1 MADDRQPEDRAAQ
14 WDPSGGQDPT
24 GTHGANGF
32 SSSSYRTCQTSGTH
46 TTSAPFSAR
55 ENGFNGEL
63 IGAHAITAEQVS
75 ARIVQEVTAEAVAV
89 LKGEQESQRLPSV
102 EDTTNLPPS
111 PPPSPAAE
119 QFGPLEQEE
128 TMEALTA
135 EYEEEVEEEEEEDEE
150 EEESAE
156 AALDEQQWSGEEP
169 DLDSPEAYLVE
180 QAEAIDKAQDLE
192 LVLTEAASAPT
203 ESSMDREEDEDE
215 NEDEEEAE
223 DEESPESAVKM
234 DLEKPGSE
242 KSGSMSPDSIGS
254 EKRPEEGFEQHAQ
267 GFFAGERVVP
277 ESPTMDMLLS
287 TPPEVQTEA
296 KESAK
301 SITLQP
307 IYGEPLTV
315 SEKQPSVEVVEF
327 SSLGAPSDFSSM
339 GVKLEGGNS
348 TSDAMSAY
356 FETSATDAYVSPQ
369 VKGEGYYELS
379 RVGEEKNAVDSKSQ
393 KIGPPVTGSCEMQNK
408 DAQDFSVP
416 DRGNECK
423 LSPGKLALEQRSYSL
438 NITIGTMDQS
448 GQDRMR
454 NFSPLAMDIMTHTSG
469 SLDESADYLPITTP
483 SGEKPSHFP
492 PLILETAASITSDSS
507 SPPRMVEAISNPSP
521 GQQSPESPESPHQ
534 CETSPKHNTVMTQ
547 DLPEILDL
555 AGSRSR
561 LSSENTDTELV
572 RRKSFQAL
580 PDDLL
585 ADFVSGEQSPGIKK
599 SDSQL
604 EEMGYCVFSEYSGP
618 MPSPADVIS
627 PTKTCTQ
634 VFTPAVL
641 EEKVAA
647 QVRKLAVRDTSEE
660 DKSQA
665 LDLTVIEEKEK
676 SQSERKDSAK
686 EGQKNIIDQLNTSV
700 IEQVK
705 PSALPGESFVT
716 PTVTVTLEEGG
727 RSGSETERQASGEG
741 YASETEIADYERQ
754 IRKLEMEGRPLSLE
768 EERELREL
776 REKVKLVHQEAYEE
790 VDAEDVY
797 QLTGVAKDRIA
808 RPVKTS
814 PTSSVES
821 NIDDDKLLSPVLSP
835 SKLKQKELYGSPKRA
850 PSPVIAVTKEG
861 TQNSDKKAR
870 EQSDEE
876 ATAGEIK
883 PEKEETEKKI
893 TEKTEKKLNEIKERE
908 EKERR
913 KGEED
918 AAEMIQR
925 EEKDNAPMRH
935 TEGQEKEEWE
945 TKVKEEGIE
954 KEKEEANRKER
965 EKKEKE
971 IKEKE
976 EADRLERQKKE
987 EKEMKEKEEADRLE
1001 RQKKEEKEM
1010 KEKKEADRL
1019 EREKKEQEK
1028 EMKEKEDANRLEKER
1043 KEKVDS
1049 EMGDKEG
1056 ADALAEESK
1065 EKQIQIREEG
1075 ENKERETKEKGK
1087 RIEEERKEKEEIE
1100 KEETGKLEK
1109 EKQGKEEK
1117 EIKERKEAEKIEKES
1132 KEKQERE
1139 KREREEAQRIQVE
1152 RKEKDQEMREKK
1164 EAERTEIERKE
1175 KERRKIDEREEKEK
1189 EKEEREM
1196 KEKEMREIEEKLEQ
1210 EKLAIA
1216 RKEEKER
1223 NENELKE
1230 KENQLQLEIQNVEE
1244 KKIMAEL
1251 DKNRPSEKE
1260 PEQELASGA
1269 PAVKDV
1275 PETRAA
1281 IESVVTV
1288 EDDFITVVQTIDEA
1302 DEPGHSVRFSAPP
1315 EALCIPSGEEQE
1327 DYEDEENDDDDE
1339 DDEDEES
1346 VELAQEA
1353 DIEAASFEEVCDIPD
1368 TPGSPDREAQT
1379 VETEGQTESYDRD
1392 ETTMDDSILDS
1403 SWVDTQDDDK
1413 SMATEQIQ
1421 PLLKAPSPVKKSTVI
1436 QKKETHQ
1443 KRTEKHEKP
1452 VKPKTKGG
1460 RIKGRLSTPE
1470 RKPLHKESVYVPR
1483 EKKKAV
1489 IKRTEF
1495 TKKMEAQTLS
1505 PSKRIGPKQAVR
1517 QTRST
1522 QHHSCPRRRP
1532 TEQLSDSRQPLTV
1545 ARRSC
1550 DRALCHAQ
1558 HISLAKTHTFMSTM
1572 VTSLN
1577 GPHPSSGSVF
1587 ATVIA
1592 KDGRSQSP
1600 DKRTSMPRQASS
1612 LSRRGYHEHED
1623 SSTSITSSGSTAP
1636 RRPTTCRAVMRAEQ
1650 RTGRAPSMTVSE
1662 PLRSRSAR
1670 SGHSTP
1676 RTPGSSAM
1684 TPGTPPSCSSSS
1696 RTPGTPHS
1704 LSLMSQERK
1713 VAVART
1719 PPKSPATTP
1728 KQLRVINQ
1736 PLPDFKKVR
1745 SKVGSIDNIKYQPKG
1760 GQKHKEQ
1767 IMAAEAKH
1775 KASSWI
1781 WNSVLRVISFTLCL
1795 SAAHSMTWTHGML
1808 NHILNKKLDF
1818 RYMQSKCSSKD
1829 NLKQPPSG
1837 GNVLIPC
1844 VKMDY
1849 SHVQSRC
1856 GSLDRRGYSAGG
1868 GNIQI
1873 QNKKIDLSHV
1883 TSKCGSLDN
1892 IHHRPGG
1899 GNVRI
1904 ESVKLDFKDKAQAKV
1919 GSLDNAHHT
1928 PGGGRVTIESHRLT
1942 FRDHAKARVDHGAE
1956 IIVRSPGRSR
1966 SMSPH
1971 RHRDSHVSS
1980 SGSLNM
1986 LESPQLATLAED
1998 ITAALA
2004 KQGL

>member
-1 MADDRQPEDRAAQ
+1 MADDRQPEDSASQ
-14 WDPSGGQDPT
+14 WDPSGGQEPT

-46 TTSAPFSAR
+46 ATSAPFSSR

-63 IGAHAITAEQVS
+63 TGAHAITAEQVS

-135 EYEEEVEEEEEEDEE
+135 EYEEEVEEEDEDEE

-169 DLDSPEAYLVE
+169 DLDSPEAELVE
-180 QAEAIDKAQDLE
+180 QAEAVDKAQDLE
-192 LVLTEAASAPT
+192 LGLTEAASAPT

-215 NEDEEEAE
+215 DEEEEEAE
-223 DEESPESAVKM
+223 GEESPESAVKM
-234 DLEKPGSE
+234 DSENPGSE
-242 KSGSMSPDSIGS
+242 KSGSVSPDSIGS
-254 EKRPEEGFEQHAQ
+254 EKRPEEVFEHQTQ
-267 GFFAGERVVP
+267 GFFAGERIIP
-277 ESPTMDMLLS
+277 ESPTMDMLS
-287 TPPEVQTEA
+287 FVPPDVQTQA
-296 KESAK
+296 KEFAK

-339 GVKLEGGNS
+339 GVKVEGGNL

-369 VKGEGYYELS
+369 GKGEGYYELS
-379 RVGEEKNAVDSKSQ
+379 RVGEEKNTVDSKPQ
-393 KIGPPVTGSCEMQNK
+393 KMGSPVQESRETQNTVT
-408 DAQDFSVP
+408 QDFSVP

-454 NFSPLAMDIMTHTSG
+454 NFSPLATDIMTYTSG

-483 SGEKPSHFP
+483 SGEKPPPFP

-507 SPPRMVEAISNPSP
+507 SPPRMAEAISNPSSGP
-521 GQQSPESPESPHQ
+521 ESPESPESPQ
-534 CETSPKHNTVMTQ
+534 PCESSPKNNTVMAQ
-547 DLPEILDL
+547 DLPEMLDL

-561 LSSENTDTELV
+561 LSSENTDTEIV
-572 RRKSFQAL
+572 RRKSFQTF

-585 ADFVSGEQSPGIKK
+585 AGFVSGEQSPGIKK

-627 PTKTCTQ
+627 PTNTSAQ

-647 QVRKLAVRDTSEE
+647 QARKLAVRDTSVE
-660 DKSQA
+660 DNSQA
-665 LDLTVIEEKEK
+665 LDLTVSEEKEK
-676 SQSERKDSAK
+676 SERERKDSSE

-700 IEQVK
+700 SEQVK
-705 PSALPGESFVT
+705 SSALPGESFVT

-754 IRKLEMEGRPLSLE
+754 IRKLEMEGRPLSME
-768 EERELREL
+768 EERELQEL

-808 RPVKTS
+808 RPVKSS

-850 PSPVIAVTKEG
+850 ASPVIAVTKEG
-861 TQNSDKKAR
+861 TEESEKKAR
-870 EQSDEE
+870 EQNEKE
-876 ATAGEIK
+876 ATEGEIK

-893 TEKTEKKLNEIKERE
+893 TEETEKKLNEIKGRE
-908 EKERR
+908 EEERR
-913 KGEED
+913 EQD
-918 AAEMIQR
+918 TAEKNQR
-925 EEKDNAPMRH
+925 EE
-935 TEGQEKEEWE
+935 TEKMQMIHKEEQEKEERE
-945 TKVKEEGIE
+945 T
-954 KEKEEANRKER
+954 KEKEEKIEKERKEKEKADRLEKERKEKGEREMKER
-965 EKKEKE
+965 EEADRLEKEKRE
-971 IKEKE
+971 NVDREMREKE
-976 EADRLERQKKE
+976 EADRLEKESKEKERKIREEAEKEERETKEKEERIEKEKKE
-987 EKEMKEKEEADRLE
+987 KEEREKEEADRLE
-1001 RQKKEEKEM
+1001 
-1010 KEKKEADRL
+1010 
-1019 EREKKEQEK
+1019 
-1028 EMKEKEDANRLEKER
+1028 KER
-1043 KEKVDS
+1043 KEK
-1049 EMGDKEG
+1049 EEKE
-1056 ADALAEESK
+1056 
-1065 EKQIQIREEG
+1065 I
-1075 ENKERETKEKGK
+1075 KEREEAEKIEKERKGK
-1087 RIEEERKEKEEIE
+1087 QEREKRESEEAERIEEERKEKEE
-1100 KEETGKLEK
+1100 LVMS
-1109 EKQGKEEK
+1109 GKEE
-1117 EIKERKEAEKIEKES
+1117 AESIENG
-1132 KEKQERE
+1132 
-1139 KREREEAQRIQVE
+1139 
-1152 RKEKDQEMREKK
+1152 
-1164 EAERTEIERKE
+1164 RKE
-1175 KERRKIDEREEKEK
+1175 KESGEIEEREEKEK
-1189 EKEEREM
+1189 EKEERDM
-1196 KEKEMREIEEKLEQ
+1196 KEKKDLEAREIKERVEQ
-1210 EKLAIA
+1210 EELAVA

-1223 NENELKE
+1223 NENELRE
-1230 KENQLQLEIQNVEE
+1230 KENKLQQEIQNVEE
-1244 KKIMAEL
+1244 TKIMAEL
-1251 DKNRPSEKE
+1251 DKIKPAEKE
-1260 PEQELASGA
+1260 KEEEELAAGA
-1269 PAVKDV
+1269 AAVKEV
-1275 PETRAA
+1275 TETRAA

-1327 DYEDEENDDDDE
+1327 DYEDEEQNDDGDDE
-1339 DDEDEES
+1339 EES

-1368 TPGSPDREAQT
+1368 TPASPEREAQT
-1379 VETEGQTESYDRD
+1379 VETEGLTESYDRD

-1421 PLLKAPSPVKKSTVI
+1421 PFPKVRSPVKKSTVV
-1436 QKKETHQ
+1436 QNKQTQQ
-1443 KRTEKHEKP
+1443 KRTQKHEKP

-1460 RIKGRLSTPE
+1460 RTKGRLSTPE
-1470 RKPLHKESVYVPR
+1470 RKPLHKDPVYVPR

-1489 IKRTEF
+1489 IKKTDF

-1517 QTRST
+1517 QTRPT

-1550 DRALCHAQ
+1550 DRAL
-1558 HISLAKTHTFMSTM
+1558 
-1572 VTSLN
+1572 
-1577 GPHPSSGSVF
+1577 
-1587 ATVIA
+1587 
-1592 KDGRSQSP
+1592 DGRSQSP
-1600 DKRTSMPRQASS
+1600 DKRTSVPRQASS
-1612 LSRRGYHEHED
+1612 LSRRGYHED

-1696 RTPGTPHS
+1696 RTPGTPRS
-1704 LSLMSQERK
+1704 LSVMSQERK

-1728 KQLRVINQ
+1728 KQLRLLNQ

-1745 SKVGSIDNIKYQPKG
+1745 SKVGSIDNIKYQPKS
-1760 GQKHKEQ
+1760 GQTHKEQ
-1767 IMAAEAKH
+1767 IMAAEAKL

-1795 SAAHSMTWTHGML
+1795 SAAHSMTWTQGLL

-1837 GNVLIPC
+1837 GNVLIPS
-1844 VKMDY
+1844 VKLDY

-1899 GNVRI
+1899 GNIRI

>member
-1 MADDRQPEDRAAQ
+1 MADDRQPEDSASQ
-14 WDPSGGQDPT
+14 WDPSGGQEPT

-32 SSSSYRTCQTSGTH
+32 SSPSYRTCQTSGTH
-46 TTSAPFSAR
+46 ATSAPFSSR

-63 IGAHAITAEQVS
+63 TGAHAITAEQVS

-119 QFGPLEQEE
+119 QFGPLEQDVGDEEEAGPLRRFQNSRERCKFLAPSISVSVPEDDPYHSDEEYYEHPLFSPEWTHSGARPMGQAVAFRQIEEE

-135 EYEEEVEEEEEEDEE
+135 EYEEEVEEEDEDEE

-169 DLDSPEAYLVE
+169 DLDIPEAELVE
-180 QAEAIDKAQDLE
+180 QAEAVDKAQDLE
-192 LVLTEAASAPT
+192 LGLTEAASAPT
-203 ESSMDREEDEDE
+203 ESSMDREEEED
-215 NEDEEEAE
+215 EDEEEAE
-223 DEESPESAVKM
+223 GEESPESAVKM
-234 DLEKPGSE
+234 DSEKPGSE

-254 EKRPEEGFEQHAQ
+254 EKRPEEVFEHQTQ
-267 GFFAGERVVP
+267 GFFAGERIVP
-277 ESPTMDMLLS
+277 ESPTMDMLS
-287 TPPEVQTEA
+287 FVPPDVQTQA
-296 KESAK
+296 KEFAK

-339 GVKLEGGNS
+339 GVKVEGGNL

-369 VKGEGYYELS
+369 DKGEGYYELS
-379 RVGEEKNAVDSKSQ
+379 RVGEEKNTVDSKPQ
-393 KIGPPVTGSCEMQNK
+393 KIGSPVLESRETQNTVT
-408 DAQDFSVP
+408 QDFSVP

-438 NITIGTMDQS
+438 NITIGTMDQI

-454 NFSPLAMDIMTHTSG
+454 NFSPLATDIMTYTSG

-483 SGEKPSHFP
+483 SGEKPPPFP

-507 SPPRMVEAISNPSP
+507 SPPRMAEAISNPSSGP
-521 GQQSPESPESPHQ
+521 ESPESPESPQ
-534 CETSPKHNTVMTQ
+534 PSESSPKNNTVMAQ
-547 DLPEILDL
+547 DLPEMLDL

-561 LSSENTDTELV
+561 LSSENTDTEIV
-572 RRKSFQAL
+572 RRKSFQAF

-585 ADFVSGEQSPGIKK
+585 AGFVSGEQSPGIKK

-627 PTKTCTQ
+627 PTNTSAQ

-647 QVRKLAVRDTSEE
+647 QARKLAVRDTSVE
-660 DKSQA
+660 DNSQA
-665 LDLTVIEEKEK
+665 LDLTVSEEKEK
-676 SQSERKDSAK
+676 SERERKDSSE

-700 IEQVK
+700 SEQVK
-705 PSALPGESFVT
+705 SSALPGESFVT

-768 EERELREL
+768 EERELQEL

-808 RPVKTS
+808 RPVKSS

-850 PSPVIAVTKEG
+850 ASPVIAVTKEG
-861 TQNSDKKAR
+861 TEESDRKAR
-870 EQSDEE
+870 EQNEKE
-876 ATAGEIK
+876 ATEGEIK
-883 PEKEETEKKI
+883 AEKEETEKKI
-893 TEKTEKKLNEIKERE
+893 KEETDKKLNEIKERE
-908 EKERR
+908 EEERR
-913 KGEED
+913 EQD
-918 AAEMIQR
+918 TAEKNQR
-925 EEKDNAPMRH
+925 EE
-935 TEGQEKEEWE
+935 TEKMQMIHKEEQEEERE
-945 TKVKEEGIE
+945 T
-954 KEKEEANRKER
+954 KEKEEKIEKER
-965 EKKEKE
+965 
-971 IKEKE
+971 KEKE
-976 EADRLERQKKE
+976 EADRLEKE
-987 EKEMKEKEEADRLE
+987 RKEKGEREMKEKEEADRLE
-1001 RQKKEEKEM
+1001 KERKEKGEREM
-1010 KEKKEADRL
+1010 KEKEEADRKENVDREMREKEEADRL
-1019 EREKKEQEK
+1019 EKESK
-1028 EMKEKEDANRLEKER
+1028 EKER
-1043 KEKVDS
+1043 K
-1049 EMGDKEG
+1049 
-1056 ADALAEESK
+1056 
-1065 EKQIQIREEG
+1065 IREEA
-1075 ENKERETKEKGK
+1075 EKEERETKEKEE
-1087 RIEEERKEKEEIE
+1087 RIENEREKKEEREKEEADR
-1100 KEETGKLEK
+1100 LEK
-1109 EKQGKEEK
+1109 ERTEKEEK
-1117 EIKERKEAEKIEKES
+1117 EIKEREEAEKIEKER
-1132 KEKQERE
+1132 KGKQERE
-1139 KREREEAQRIQVE
+1139 KREREEAERVE
-1152 RKEKDQEMREKK
+1152 E
-1164 EAERTEIERKE
+1164 ERKE
-1175 KERRKIDEREEKEK
+1175 KEGLVMSGNEEAESIENGRKEKESGEIEEREEKEK
-1189 EKEEREM
+1189 EKEESDM
-1196 KEKEMREIEEKLEQ
+1196 KKKEDLEAREIKERVEQ
-1210 EKLAIA
+1210 EELAVA

-1223 NENELKE
+1223 NENELRE
-1230 KENQLQLEIQNVEE
+1230 KENKLQQEIQNVEE
-1244 KKIMAEL
+1244 TKIMAEL
-1251 DKNRPSEKE
+1251 DKIKPAEKE
-1260 PEQELASGA
+1260 KEEEELAAGA
-1269 PAVKDV
+1269 AAVKEV
-1275 PETRAA
+1275 TETRAA

-1327 DYEDEENDDDDE
+1327 DYEDEEQNDDDG
-1339 DDEDEES
+1339 DDEEES

-1368 TPGSPDREAQT
+1368 TPASPEREAQT
-1379 VETEGQTESYDRD
+1379 VETEGLTESYDRD

-1403 SWVDTQDDDK
+1403 SWVDTQ
-1413 SMATEQIQ
+1413 EQ
-1421 PLLKAPSPVKKSTVI
+1421 P
-1436 QKKETHQ
+1436 
-1443 KRTEKHEKP
+1443 
-1452 VKPKTKGG
+1452 
-1460 RIKGRLSTPE
+1460 
-1470 RKPLHKESVYVPR
+1470 
-1483 EKKKAV
+1483 
-1489 IKRTEF
+1489 
-1495 TKKMEAQTLS
+1495 
-1505 PSKRIGPKQAVR
+1505 
-1517 QTRST
+1517 
-1522 QHHSCPRRRP
+1522 
-1532 TEQLSDSRQPLTV
+1532 SDSRQPLTV

-1558 HISLAKTHTFMSTM
+1558 HISLTKTHTFMSAM

-1577 GPHPSSGSVF
+1577 GPHPSSGSVIS
-1587 ATVIA
+1587 TLIA

-1600 DKRTSMPRQASS
+1600 DKRTSVPRQASS
-1612 LSRRGYHEHED
+1612 LSRRGYHED

-1636 RRPTTCRAVMRAEQ
+1636 RRPTACRAVMRAEQ
-1650 RTGRAPSMTVSE
+1650 RTGRAPSMTDFSLTVSE

-1696 RTPGTPHS
+1696 RTPGTPRS
-1704 LSLMSQERK
+1704 LSVMSQERK

-1728 KQLRVINQ
+1728 KQLRVLNQ

-1745 SKVGSIDNIKYQPKG
+1745 SKVGSIDNIKYQPKS
-1760 GQKHKEQ
+1760 GQ
-1767 IMAAEAKH
+1767 
-1775 KASSWI
+1775 
-1781 WNSVLRVISFTLCL
+1781 
-1795 SAAHSMTWTHGML
+1795 
-1808 NHILNKKLDF
+1808 
-1818 RYMQSKCSSKD
+1818 
-1829 NLKQPPSG
+1829 
-1837 GNVLIPC
+1837 VLIPS
-1844 VKMDY
+1844 VKLDY

-1873 QNKKIDLSHV
+1873 QNKKINLSHV

-1899 GNVRI
+1899 GNIRI

>member
-1 MADDRQPEDRAAQ
+1 MADDRQPEDGSAQ
-14 WDPSGGQDPT
+14 WDPSRGQEPI

-32 SSSSYRTCQTSGTH
+32 SSSSYRTCQTGGAH
-46 TTSAPFSAR
+46 TTAAPFSAR

-63 IGAHAITAEQVS
+63 TGAHAVTAEQVS

-102 EDTTNLPPS
+102 EDTANLPPS

-119 QFGPLEQEE
+119 QFGPLEQDVGDEEEAGPLRRFQNSRERCKFLAPSISVSVPEDDPYHSDEEYYEHPLFSPEWTHSGARPMGQAVAFRQIEEE

-135 EYEEEVEEEEEEDEE
+135 EYEEEVEEEDDVDEEED

-169 DLDSPEAYLVE
+169 DPDIPEAEVLE
-180 QAEAIDKAQDLE
+180 QAEAVDKAPDLDQGP
-192 LVLTEAASAPT
+192 VEAASAPAG
-203 ESSMDREEDEDE
+203 SSLDREEEQE
-215 NEDEEEAE
+215 EEEEEEAE
-223 DEESPESAVKM
+223 GEESPETDVLSAVKT
-234 DLEKPGSE
+234 DLEKPVSE

-254 EKRPEEGFEQHAQ
+254 EKRPEEFFEQQ
-267 GFFAGERVVP
+267 TQEFFAGERIVP
-277 ESPTMDMLLS
+277 ESPTIDMPS
-287 TPPEVQTEA
+287 FVPPDVQTQA

-301 SITLQP
+301 SISLQP

-327 SSLGAPSDFSSM
+327 SSLGAPSDFSAM
-339 GVKLEGGNS
+339 GVKDEEGNL

-356 FETSATDAYVSPQ
+356 FETSAPEAHAPPQ
-369 VKGEGYYELS
+369 GKTEGYYELS
-379 RVGEEKNAVDSKSQ
+379 RVSDETNTVDSKSP
-393 KIGPPVTGSCEMQNK
+393 KIDLPPQESPQTQNT
-408 DAQDFSVP
+408 DTQDFSVP

-438 NITIGTMDQS
+438 NITIGAMDQNDQ
-448 GQDRMR
+448 GRMR
-454 NFSPLAMDIMTHTSG
+454 NFSPLATDIMTHTSG
-469 SLDESADYLPITTP
+469 SLDELADYLPTTTP
-483 SGEKPSHFP
+483 SGEKPPPFP

-507 SPPRMVEAISNPSP
+507 SPPRMADTISNPSP
-521 GQQSPESPESPHQ
+521 EPDSPESPDSPQPCES
-534 CETSPKHNTVMTQ
+534 SPQNNAVMAQ
-547 DLPEILDL
+547 DLPEMLDL

-561 LSSENTDTELV
+561 LSSETTEPEIV
-572 RRKSFQAL
+572 RRKSFQAFS
-580 PDDLL
+580 DDLL
-585 ADFVSGEQSPGIKK
+585 SSLVSGEQSPGIKK

-618 MPSPADVIS
+618 MPSPADVVS
-627 PTKTCTQ
+627 PTNTSAQ

-647 QVRKLAVRDTSEE
+647 QARKLAVRDTSVE
-660 DKSQA
+660 DQNQ
-665 LDLTVIEEKEK
+665 TVELIVSEEKEM
-676 SQSERKDSAK
+676 SESKGKDSSE
-686 EGQKNIIDQLNTSV
+686 EGQVNINDQLKTSV

-705 PSALPGESFVT
+705 SSALPGESFVT

-741 YASETEIADYERQ
+741 SASETEIADYERQ

-768 EERELREL
+768 EERELQEL

-850 PSPVIAVTKEG
+850 VSPVLTVTKE
-861 TQNSDKKAR
+861 SKEEADKNAR
-870 EQSDEE
+870 EQNEKE
-876 ATAGEIK
+876 APQEKIQI
-883 PEKEETEKKI
+883 EKEETVNHTSE
-893 TEKTEKKLNEIKERE
+893 EPEKKLNEIKEIE
-908 EKERR
+908 EKERQ
-913 KGEED
+913 ED
-918 AAEMIQR
+918 AAERTQR
-925 EEKDNAPMRH
+925 EDD
-935 TEGQEKEEWE
+935 EKEQMRQ
-945 TKVKEEGIE
+945 KEEGE
-954 KEKEEANRKER
+954 THET
-965 EKKEKE
+965 
-971 IKEKE
+971 
-976 EADRLERQKKE
+976 
-987 EKEMKEKEEADRLE
+987 EMKEKEE
-1001 RQKKEEKEM
+1001 KEKIEKERKD
-1010 KEKKEADRL
+1010 KE
-1019 EREKKEQEK
+1019 EREKEEA
-1028 EMKEKEDANRLEKER
+1028 ERLEKER
-1043 KEKVDS
+1043 KEKAEK
-1049 EMGDKEG
+1049 EMREKEEADRMEKERKDKAEREVREREEAEKGRREKEEAERMEKERKDKEEREIREREQ
-1056 ADALAEESK
+1056 AEKMEKERKERQEKALREKEEAERMEQERKDKEERELREREEAEKMGKERK
-1065 EKQIQIREEG
+1065 EKQEREMRAREEAQ
-1075 ENKERETKEKGK
+1075 RV
-1087 RIEEERKEKEEIE
+1087 EEERKEKE
-1100 KEETGKLEK
+1100 
-1109 EKQGKEEK
+1109 
-1117 EIKERKEAEKIEKES
+1117 RK
-1132 KEKQERE
+1132 
-1139 KREREEAQRIQVE
+1139 
-1152 RKEKDQEMREKK
+1152 MREKE
-1164 EAERTEIERKE
+1164 EAERTEKERTE
-1175 KERRKIDEREEKEK
+1175 KEER

-1196 KEKEMREIEEKLEQ
+1196 KEKEEAKAIQQREER
-1210 EKLAIA
+1210 EKLAQGKA
-1216 RKEEKER
+1216 EEERDEKE
-1223 NENELKE
+1223 L
-1230 KENQLQLEIQNVEE
+1230 
-1244 KKIMAEL
+1244 
-1251 DKNRPSEKE
+1251 SEKE
-1260 PEQELASGA
+1260 SLIEQKTQHVGETKTTAEMDKTKPAEKEQQEQASTAGA
-1269 PAVKDV
+1269 AAVKEIT
-1275 PETRAA
+1275 ETRTA

-1315 EALCIPSGEEQE
+1315 EALGLPGGPEQEEEEQE
-1327 DYEDEENDDDDE
+1327 EEQEEEEEEEMDEDEDE
-1339 DDEDEES
+1339 DDEEES

-1353 DIEAASFEEVCDIPD
+1353 DIEAASFEEVCDIPE
-1368 TPGSPDREAQT
+1368 TPLTPEREVQPL
-1379 VETEGQTESYDRD
+1379 ETEAPTDSYDKD
-1392 ETTMDDSILDS
+1392 ETTVDDSILDS
-1403 SWVDTQDDDK
+1403 SWVDPQDDDK

-1421 PLLKAPSPVKKSTVI
+1421 PLPKVPSPVKKSAVQTKQTQ
-1436 QKKETHQ
+1436 QKK
-1443 KRTEKHEKP
+1443 TEKHEKP
-1452 VKPKTKGG
+1452 NKPKTKSG
-1460 RIKGRLSTPE
+1460 RVKGRLSTPD
-1470 RKPLHKESVYVPR
+1470 RKPMRREPVYIPR

-1489 IKRTEF
+1489 IKKTEF
-1495 TKKMEAQTLS
+1495 TKKMEAPTLS

-1517 QTRST
+1517 QARPV

-1532 TEQLSDSRQPLTV
+1532 TGDTSLLLSILQGHVHHHLPCSLGNHCLLGSFRSLTLSGHSHL
-1545 ARRSC
+1545 R
-1550 DRALCHAQ
+1550 HAQ
-1558 HISLAKTHTFMSTM
+1558 HFALTKTHTFMSTT
-1572 VTSLN
+1572 VTSLD
-1577 GPHPSSGSVF
+1577 GPRPSSTSVF
-1587 ATVIA
+1587 ATFIA

-1600 DKRTSMPRQASS
+1600 DKRSSMPRQASS
-1612 LSRRGYHEHED
+1612 LSRHPYQEHED

-1636 RRPTTCRAVMRAEQ
+1636 RRPTACRAVMRAEQ

-1696 RTPGTPHS
+1696 RTPGTPRS
-1704 LSLMSQERK
+1704 LSLMSQERR

-1736 PLPDFKKVR
+1736 PLPDFKRVR

-1760 GQKHKEQ
+1760 GQ
-1767 IMAAEAKH
+1767 
-1775 KASSWI
+1775 
-1781 WNSVLRVISFTLCL
+1781 
-1795 SAAHSMTWTHGML
+1795 
-1808 NHILNKKLDF
+1808 
-1818 RYMQSKCSSKD
+1818 
-1829 NLKQPPSG
+1829 
-1837 GNVLIPC
+1837 VLIPS

-1904 ESVKLDFKDKAQAKV
+1904 ESVKLDFKDKAHAKV

-1971 RHRDSHVSS
+1971 RHRDSHLSS

-1998 ITAALA
+1998 LTAALA

>member
-1 MADDRQPEDRAAQ
+1 MADDRQPEDSASQ
-14 WDPSGGQDPT
+14 WDPSGGQEPT

-32 SSSSYRTCQTSGTH
+32 SSPSYRTCQTSGTH
-46 TTSAPFSAR
+46 ATSAPFSSR

-63 IGAHAITAEQVS
+63 TGAHAITAEQVS

-119 QFGPLEQEE
+119 QFGPLEQDVGDEEEAGPLRRFQNSRERCKFLAPSISVSVPEDDPYHSDEEYYEHPLFSPEWTHSGARPMGQAVAFRQIEEE

-135 EYEEEVEEEEEEDEE
+135 EYEEEVEEEDEDEE

-169 DLDSPEAYLVE
+169 DLDIPEAELVE
-180 QAEAIDKAQDLE
+180 QAEAVDKAQDLE
-192 LVLTEAASAPT
+192 LGLTEAASAPT
-203 ESSMDREEDEDE
+203 ESSMDREEEED
-215 NEDEEEAE
+215 EDEEEAE
-223 DEESPESAVKM
+223 GEESPESAVKM
-234 DLEKPGSE
+234 DSEKPGSE

-254 EKRPEEGFEQHAQ
+254 EKRPEEVFEHQTQ
-267 GFFAGERVVP
+267 GFFAGERIVP
-277 ESPTMDMLLS
+277 ESPTMDMLS
-287 TPPEVQTEA
+287 FVPPDVQTQA
-296 KESAK
+296 KEFAK

-339 GVKLEGGNS
+339 GVKVEGGNL

-369 VKGEGYYELS
+369 DKGEGYYELS
-379 RVGEEKNAVDSKSQ
+379 RVGEEKNTVDSKPQ
-393 KIGPPVTGSCEMQNK
+393 KIGSPVLESRETQNTVT
-408 DAQDFSVP
+408 QDFSVP

-438 NITIGTMDQS
+438 NITIGTMDQI

-454 NFSPLAMDIMTHTSG
+454 NFSPLATDIMTYTSG

-483 SGEKPSHFP
+483 SGEKPPPFP

-507 SPPRMVEAISNPSP
+507 SPPRMAEAISNPSSGP
-521 GQQSPESPESPHQ
+521 ESPESPESPQ
-534 CETSPKHNTVMTQ
+534 PSESSPKNNTVMAQ
-547 DLPEILDL
+547 DLPEMLDL

-561 LSSENTDTELV
+561 LSSENTDTEIV
-572 RRKSFQAL
+572 RRKSFQAF

-585 ADFVSGEQSPGIKK
+585 AGFVSGEQSPGIKK

-627 PTKTCTQ
+627 PTNTSAQ

-647 QVRKLAVRDTSEE
+647 QARKLAVRDTSVE
-660 DKSQA
+660 DNSQA
-665 LDLTVIEEKEK
+665 LDLTVSEEKEK
-676 SQSERKDSAK
+676 SERERKDSSE

-700 IEQVK
+700 SEQVK
-705 PSALPGESFVT
+705 SSALPGESFVT

-768 EERELREL
+768 EERELQEL

-808 RPVKTS
+808 RPVKSS

-850 PSPVIAVTKEG
+850 ASPVIAVTKEG
-861 TQNSDKKAR
+861 TEESDRKAR
-870 EQSDEE
+870 EQNEKE
-876 ATAGEIK
+876 ATEGEIK
-883 PEKEETEKKI
+883 AEKEETEKKI
-893 TEKTEKKLNEIKERE
+893 KEETDKKLNEIKERE
-908 EKERR
+908 EEERR
-913 KGEED
+913 EQD
-918 AAEMIQR
+918 TAEKNQR
-925 EEKDNAPMRH
+925 EE
-935 TEGQEKEEWE
+935 TEKMQMIHKEEQEEERE
-945 TKVKEEGIE
+945 T
-954 KEKEEANRKER
+954 KEKEEKIEKER
-965 EKKEKE
+965 
-971 IKEKE
+971 KEKE
-976 EADRLERQKKE
+976 EADRLEKE
-987 EKEMKEKEEADRLE
+987 RKEKGEREMKEKEEADRLE
-1001 RQKKEEKEM
+1001 KERKEKGEREM
-1010 KEKKEADRL
+1010 KEKEEADRKENVDREMREKEEADRL
-1019 EREKKEQEK
+1019 EKESK
-1028 EMKEKEDANRLEKER
+1028 EKER
-1043 KEKVDS
+1043 K
-1049 EMGDKEG
+1049 
-1056 ADALAEESK
+1056 
-1065 EKQIQIREEG
+1065 IREEA
-1075 ENKERETKEKGK
+1075 EKEERETKEKEE
-1087 RIEEERKEKEEIE
+1087 RIENEREKKEEREKEEADR
-1100 KEETGKLEK
+1100 LEK
-1109 EKQGKEEK
+1109 ERTEKEEK
-1117 EIKERKEAEKIEKES
+1117 EIKEREEAEKIEKER
-1132 KEKQERE
+1132 KGKQERE
-1139 KREREEAQRIQVE
+1139 KREREEAERVE
-1152 RKEKDQEMREKK
+1152 E
-1164 EAERTEIERKE
+1164 ERKE
-1175 KERRKIDEREEKEK
+1175 KEGLVMSGNEEAESIENGRKEKESGEIEEREEKEK
-1189 EKEEREM
+1189 EKEESDM
-1196 KEKEMREIEEKLEQ
+1196 KKKEDLEAREIKERVEQ
-1210 EKLAIA
+1210 EELAVA

-1223 NENELKE
+1223 NENELRE
-1230 KENQLQLEIQNVEE
+1230 KENKLQQEIQNVEE
-1244 KKIMAEL
+1244 TKIMAEL
-1251 DKNRPSEKE
+1251 DKIKPAEKE
-1260 PEQELASGA
+1260 KEEEELAAGA
-1269 PAVKDV
+1269 AAVKEV
-1275 PETRAA
+1275 TETRAA

-1327 DYEDEENDDDDE
+1327 DYEDEEQNDDDG
-1339 DDEDEES
+1339 DDEEES

-1368 TPGSPDREAQT
+1368 TPASPEREAQT
-1379 VETEGQTESYDRD
+1379 VETEGLTESYDRD

-1421 PLLKAPSPVKKSTVI
+1421 PFPKVCSPVRKSPVVQNKQT
-1436 QKKETHQ
+1436 QQ
-1443 KRTEKHEKP
+1443 KRTQKHEKP

-1460 RIKGRLSTPE
+1460 RTKGRLSTPE
-1470 RKPLHKESVYVPR
+1470 RKPQHKDPVYVPR

-1489 IKRTEF
+1489 IKKTDF

-1505 PSKRIGPKQAVR
+1505 PSKRIGPKQGVR
-1517 QTRST
+1517 QTRPT

-1532 TEQLSDSRQPLTV
+1532 TEQPSDSRQPLTV

-1558 HISLAKTHTFMSTM
+1558 HISLTKTHTFMSAM

-1577 GPHPSSGSVF
+1577 GPHPSSGSVIS
-1587 ATVIA
+1587 TLIA

-1600 DKRTSMPRQASS
+1600 DKRTSVPRQASS
-1612 LSRRGYHEHED
+1612 LSRRGYHED

-1636 RRPTTCRAVMRAEQ
+1636 RRPTACRAVMRAEQ
-1650 RTGRAPSMTVSE
+1650 RTGRAPSMT
-1662 PLRSRSAR
+1662 AR

-1696 RTPGTPHS
+1696 RTPGTPRS
-1704 LSLMSQERK
+1704 LSVMSQERK

-1728 KQLRVINQ
+1728 KQLRVLNQ

-1745 SKVGSIDNIKYQPKG
+1745 SKVGSIDNIKYQPKS
-1760 GQKHKEQ
+1760 GQ
-1767 IMAAEAKH
+1767 
-1775 KASSWI
+1775 
-1781 WNSVLRVISFTLCL
+1781 
-1795 SAAHSMTWTHGML
+1795 
-1808 NHILNKKLDF
+1808 
-1818 RYMQSKCSSKD
+1818 
-1829 NLKQPPSG
+1829 
-1837 GNVLIPC
+1837 VLIPS
-1844 VKMDY
+1844 VKLDY

-1873 QNKKIDLSHV
+1873 QNKKINLSHV

-1899 GNVRI
+1899 GNIRI